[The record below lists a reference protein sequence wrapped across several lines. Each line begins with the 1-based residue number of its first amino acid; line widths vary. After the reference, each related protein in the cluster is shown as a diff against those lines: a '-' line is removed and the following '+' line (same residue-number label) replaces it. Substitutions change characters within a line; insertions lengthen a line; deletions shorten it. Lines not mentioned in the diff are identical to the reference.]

1 MQFDPEVL
9 TLFEAQK
16 ALNPPP
22 LPSLPVAE
30 ARAVYRARARHNGGA
45 PVALAEV
52 RDLAAE
58 GPAGPIPLRLY
69 RPSGAPGRSAPVL
82 VYIHGGGW
90 VLGDLDTHD
99 DVCRAIADR
108 AGCLVVSVDYRLSP
122 EHPAPAAAEDCIAAL
137 RWVASHAG
145 EWGGDPARLAVG
157 GDSAGGSL
165 SAVAAIAARDAGLPL
180 RAQILIYPST
190 DNRRSAPAYRSRIEN
205 RDVPPLLPDVLDWFM
220 SHHLPEPALGDDW
233 RQSPIVAADKG
244 NLAPALVIVAE
255 RDPFHSEGLAYADA
269 LAAAGVAVSRLD
281 VPGMIH
287 GFITLR
293 GVLSAADRTIAAI
306 AAELRLRFAAA

>member
-1 MQFDPEVL
+1 MQFDPEVVA
-9 TLFEAQK
+9 LFEAMK
-16 ALNPPP
+16 AQNPPP
-22 LPSLPVAE
+22 LPSLPPAE
-30 ARAVYRARARHNGGA
+30 ARAVYRARAQGNGGA
-45 PVALAEV
+45 RIDMAEV

-69 RPSGAPGRSAPVL
+69 RPAGAPPRETPVL

-90 VLGDLDTHD
+90 VIGDLDSHD
-99 DVCRAIADR
+99 AVCRAIAER
-108 AGCLVVSVDYRLSP
+108 AGCLVVAVDYRLSP

-190 DNRRSAPAYRSRIEN
+190 DNRRSAPPYRSRIAN
-205 RDVPPLLPDVLDWFM
+205 REVPPLLPDVLDWFM
-220 SHHLPEPALGDDW
+220 SQYLPDPALGEDW
-233 RQSPIVAADKG
+233 RQSPIAAADKG
-244 NLAPALVIVAE
+244 GLAPALVIVAE
-255 RDPFHSEGLAYADA
+255 RDPLHSEGLAYADA

-281 VPGMIH
+281 IPGMIH
-287 GFITLR
+287 GFITMR
-293 GVLSAADRTIAAI
+293 GVLSAADRGIAAI
-306 AAELRLRFAAA
+306 ADELRLRFGPA

>member
-9 TLFEAQK
+9 TLFEALN

-22 LPSLPVAE
+22 LPSLPLAE
-30 ARAVYRARARHNGGA
+30 ARAMYRARAQGNGGA
-45 PVALAEV
+45 PIAMAEV

-58 GPAGPIPLRLY
+58 GPAGPVPLRLY
-69 RPSGAPGRSAPVL
+69 RPAGAPERDAPVL

-90 VLGDLDTHD
+90 VIGDLDSHD
-99 DVCRAIADR
+99 AVCRAIADR
-108 AGCLVVSVDYRLSP
+108 AGCLVVSVDYRLAP

-145 EWGGDPARLAVG
+145 DWGGDPERLAVG

-165 SAVAAIAARDAGLPL
+165 SAVAAIAARDAGLRL

-190 DNRRSAPAYRSRIEN
+190 DNRRAAPAYRSRVEN
-205 RDVPPLLPDVLDWFM
+205 RDVPPLLPDVLGWFM
-220 SHHLPEPALGDDW
+220 SQYLPDPALGDDW
-233 RQSPIVAADKG
+233 RQSPLVAVDKG
-244 NLAPALVIVAE
+244 GLAPALVIVAE
-255 RDPFHSEGLAYADA
+255 RDPLHSEGLAYAGA
-269 LAAAGVAVSRLD
+269 LEAAGVAVSRLD

-287 GFITLR
+287 GFVTMR
-293 GVLSAADRTIAAI
+293 GVLSAADRAIAAI
-306 AAELRLRFAAA
+306 AAELRLRFGTA

>member
-1 MQFDPEVL
+1 MQFDPEVVA
-9 TLFEAQK
+9 LFEAMK
-16 ALNPPP
+16 AQNPPP
-22 LPSLPVAE
+22 LPSLPPAE
-30 ARAVYRARARHNGGA
+30 ARAVYRARAQGNGGA
-45 PVALAEV
+45 RIDMAEV

-69 RPSGAPGRSAPVL
+69 RPAGAPPRETPVL

-90 VLGDLDTHD
+90 VIGDLDSHD
-99 DVCRAIADR
+99 AVCRAIAER
-108 AGCLVVSVDYRLSP
+108 AGCLVVAVDYRLSP

-190 DNRRSAPAYRSRIEN
+190 DNRRSAPPYRSRIAN
-205 RDVPPLLPDVLDWFM
+205 REVPPLLPDVLDWFM
-220 SHHLPEPALGDDW
+220 SQYLPDPALGDDW
-233 RQSPIVAADKG
+233 RQSPIAAADKG
-244 NLAPALVIVAE
+244 GLAPALVIVAE

-281 VPGMIH
+281 IPGMIH
-287 GFITLR
+287 GFITMR
-293 GVLSAADRTIAAI
+293 GVLSAADRGIAAI
-306 AAELRLRFAAA
+306 ADELRLRFGPA

>member
-1 MQFDPEVL
+1 MQFDPEVVA
-9 TLFEAQK
+9 LFEAMK
-16 ALNPPP
+16 AQNPPP
-22 LPSLPVAE
+22 LPSLPPAE
-30 ARAVYRARARHNGGA
+30 ARAVYRARAQGNGGA
-45 PVALAEV
+45 RIDMAEV

-69 RPSGAPGRSAPVL
+69 RPAGAPPRETPVL

-90 VLGDLDTHD
+90 VIGDLDSHD
-99 DVCRAIADR
+99 AVCRAIAER
-108 AGCLVVSVDYRLSP
+108 AGCLVVAVDYRLSP
-122 EHPAPAAAEDCIAAL
+122 EHPAPAAADDCIAAL

-190 DNRRSAPAYRSRIEN
+190 DNRRSAPPYRSRIAN
-205 RDVPPLLPDVLDWFM
+205 REVPPLLPDVLDWFM
-220 SHHLPEPALGDDW
+220 SQYLPDPALGDDW
-233 RQSPIVAADKG
+233 RQSPIAAADKG
-244 NLAPALVIVAE
+244 GLAPALVIVAE
-255 RDPFHSEGLAYADA
+255 RDPLHSEGLAYADA

-281 VPGMIH
+281 IPGMIH
-287 GFITLR
+287 GFITMR
-293 GVLSAADRTIAAI
+293 GVLSAADRGIAAI
-306 AAELRLRFAAA
+306 ADELRLRFGPA